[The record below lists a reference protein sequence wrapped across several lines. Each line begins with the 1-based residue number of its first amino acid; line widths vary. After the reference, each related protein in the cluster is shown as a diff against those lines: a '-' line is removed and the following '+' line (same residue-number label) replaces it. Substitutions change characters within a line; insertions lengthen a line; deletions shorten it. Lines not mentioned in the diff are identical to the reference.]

1 MKKEILKKYG
11 VIISVLVPVII
22 LVIIRASGKD
32 HFQPDAKKLSEKPV
46 DRSNIIVQDRLQ
58 SLGDNILII
67 SLGKNTNPNI
77 PENMRVISIQ
87 PDSILSAGN
96 TSLIR
101 NHKGSIVLASEDI
114 SISSR
119 IWMLL
124 SQMGYEKLYI
134 LSNDPEPEA
143 LKYEFRPDTIT
154 RPEF

>member
-1 MKKEILKKYG
+1 MKKEFFKKYG

-32 HFQPDAKKLSEKPV
+32 HFQPDAKRLSEKSV
-46 DRSNIIVQDRLQ
+46 DRSNIILPDRLQ
-58 SLGDNILII
+58 SLGENILII
-67 SLGKNTNPNI
+67 SLEKNKKAYI

-87 PDSILSAGN
+87 PDSILTDAN

-101 NHKGSIVLASEDI
+101 NYKGSIVFASEYI

-124 SQMGYEKLYI
+124 SQMGYEKLYV